1 MKSIRACFGS
11 GGGGAR
17 LVACACAWSWW
28 FVLFCSG
35 CSVCYEALPLHLFF
49 YRRRVV
55 QSGAGNINK
64 VTVVILL
71 GIFYAASW
79 CETMQLNVT
88 KRV

>member
-28 FVLFCSG
+28 FILFCSG

-55 QSGAGNINK
+55 QSGANIIK
-64 VTVVILL
+64 YRLL
-71 GIFYAASW
+71 YFAK
-79 CETMQLNVT
+79 LNVT